1 MHQNSDYLVLTIV
14 ISFLESGLQILFQ
27 SVCES
32 GPHLHIFNGYCVF
45 LPLGKLVIT
54 EIFAKM

>member
-1 MHQNSDYLVLTIV
+1 MILVLTIV

-32 GPHLHIFNGYCVF
+32 GPHLHIFNGYGVF
-45 LPLGKLVIT
+45 LPLGELVIT